1 MFYDIRRNNCFL
13 NANKVDF
20 LSNLDETKL
29 IMRSLVQVGMSRT
42 KQETRKKHVSVG

>member
-1 MFYDIRRNNCFL
+1 MFYDIRRNNCFI
-13 NANKVDF
+13 NANKADV

-29 IMRSLVQVGMSRT
+29 IMRSPDQIGISRT